1 MLFLCLYF
9 CLSFCRIVQTIPL
22 ISGAVSISG
31 KESERAVLGYTYNR
45 PFVTVVRRKGNIFPI
60 TTVRMMKM
68 RVCLGQTTDEMPV
81 RDMSVLLDNVD
92 ASSGRLKGSAKSCY
106 SQDNG
111 SASGAAHIAPIFI
124 RTLRYSVSS
133 TSWLNASRNVF

>member
-92 ASSGRLKGSAKSCY
+92 ASSGSLKGARRVAILKTTDPL
-106 SQDNG
+106 Q
-111 SASGAAHIAPIFI
+111 APLILPPYLFVHYDI
-124 RTLRYSVSS
+124 Q
-133 TSWLNASRNVF
+133 